1 MERPVSVNM
10 PSMRLYPARARFLV
24 WAVAYALASA
34 AVLASIPFLFGSP
47 QPIVLIH
54 WREVSAS
61 ERRSLEREFGLTEAT
76 QRNGDTWGYVPTRTS
91 PDALH
96 AIVTH
101 PSVADTDGIDR
112 RALTIAD
119 SPPLTPR
126 RGGLL
131 EAPAIARAARVLAYA
146 LACLASI
153 LGCCG
158 PHWCHRPCS
167 PTHRFAGRSAGR
179 CGRSR
184 EHSRRCPG
192 WRAPGCN
199 ALGGQHGQWRP
210 PASCSSPRPWRG
222 GFSPSPGSRTTTT
235 STSRSRSRCCSGS
248 ARFAISS
255 TPGGRL
261 MYLVSAGAWRV
272 AGDTLA
278 TEWTIVAGGLA
289 LGAASTVAAGY
300 RLSGSLA
307 IAVLVTILEI
317 LNLPADLC
325 LSKGTGVRGCCLGDA
340 RARSPS
346 ISTACRADGSD
357 CDVRVP
363 VPSRSRSVHR
373 RGIRGVPRTGE
384 SNRRLA
390 GCRRTGSGAHLDR
403 DGVSAALDPI
413 CRVQRGLIAYFQ
425 VGVEYSRN
433 EADATALASWP
444 TLHLASP
451 VLSMANAEAWLF
463 WLF

>member
-153 LGCCG
+153 WLL
-158 PHWCHRPCS
+158 
-167 PTHRFAGRSAGR
+167 RSALV
-179 CGRSR
+179 SPPLQPN
-184 EHSRRCPG
+184 SPIRR
-192 WRAPGCN
+192 
-199 ALGGQHGQWRP
+199 ALGGQVRALTGTLTALSRVARARMQRPGWAAWTVAATGVLLFATALAWRFLTFTGFTNDHYVHV
-210 PASCSSPRPWRG
+210 ALAQQMLLGERPIRD
-222 GFSPSPGSRTTTT
+222 FID
-235 STSRSRSRCCSGS
+235 SGW
-248 ARFAISS
+248 
-255 TPGGRL
+255 PL

-317 LNLPADLC
+317 LIYPRTYAYPKVLVYAAAAWAMLA
-325 LSKGTGVRGCCLGDA
+325 LA
-340 RARSPS
+340 AH
-346 ISTACRADGSD
+346 
-357 CDVRVP
+357 
-363 VPSRSRSVHR
+363 PSRRRVVLMAAIVTSAFLFRHDHGLFIGVASVVCLVLASRTEDWRVAVGR
-373 RGIRGVPRTGE
+373 
-384 SNRRLA
+384 A
-390 GCRRTGSGAHLDR
+390 
-403 DGVSAALDPI
+403 AALTSTVMVFLLPWI
-413 CRVQRGLIAYFQ
+413 LFVAFNGGLIAYFQ